1 VSEPEKPGRPRCAFV
16 LDDEARVG
24 TVVCKALTIAG
35 LVARQ
40 FTDPLQFLT
49 ELKLSPPDVVVLD
62 LALGETDAIEV
73 IRKLEVLKFRGR
85 ILLISGRHEAA
96 LKEIE
101 RIGQSHGLNMLS
113 PLQKPFRV
121 AELKSRLE
129 AASMLAVPRKATGEP
144 SAERPATVTR
154 IDFAEALQK
163 NWLEVWYQ
171 AKVDLRS
178 LRICGAEALIR
189 ARHPNWGV
197 ISPIDLLPP
206 AGDPLYRALSV
217 FVIRQ
222 TMMEWEHF
230 ADRGFPLKLA
240 VNVPASVLNEPGFV
254 SVVRQM
260 MPSDPKFPG
269 VVIEVTEDE
278 IIRDP
283 EWLREIAMQL
293 RLHNVSLSLDDF
305 GSAYASLSRLKDLPF
320 SEIKLDRSFVTG
332 CATDALKRGLC
343 QTVVD
348 LARRFGASS
357 CAEGVETA
365 DESRCLTKL
374 GFDTAQGFLFA
385 KPMPSREFLHLLATR
400 QIEPAWPGVSGAG
413 SAAPLTAR
421 A

>member
-1 VSEPEKPGRPRCAFV
+1 MNEPENNGRPLTAFV

-24 TVVCKALTIAG
+24 TVVCKALTMAG
-35 LVARQ
+35 LAARQ

-49 ELKLSPPDVVVLD
+49 ELKLSAPDLVVLD
-62 LALGETDAIEV
+62 LALGETDAVEI
-73 IRKLEVLKFRGR
+73 IRKLEVLKFKGR
-85 ILLISGRHEAA
+85 ILLISGRHEDA

-101 RIGQSHGLNMLS
+101 RIGLSHGLDMLQ

-129 AASMLAVPRKATGEP
+129 AAPMLAVLGKATGQP
-144 SAERPATVTR
+144 SPETPATVTR

-189 ARHPNWGV
+189 ARHPDGGV
-197 ISPIDLLPP
+197 ISPVDLLPP
-206 AGDPLYRALSV
+206 AGDPLYRPLSV

-222 TMMEWEHF
+222 TMMEWERF

-240 VNVPASVLNEPGFV
+240 VNVPASILNEPGFV

-260 MPSDPKFPG
+260 MPSDAKFPG
-269 VVIEVTEDE
+269 LVIEVTEDE

-283 EWLREIAMQL
+283 EWVREIAAQL
-293 RLHNVSLSLDDF
+293 RLCNAHISLDDF
-305 GSAYASLSRLKDLPF
+305 GCAYASLSRLKDLPF

-332 CATDALKRGLC
+332 CAADPLKRGLC

-365 DESRCLTKL
+365 EDLRCLTKL

-385 KPMPSREFLHLLATR
+385 KPMPSREFLHLLAQR
-400 QIEPAWPGVSGAG
+400 QIEPAWPGVSAAG
-413 SAAPLTAR
+413 APLAAR